1 MEKFGEHAS
10 MAERRADD
18 ATRDVMAWLKCE
30 FLSDHVGEEYD
41 GVIAAVVGFG
51 FFVELADIYI
61 EGLVH
66 VSTLNG
72 DYFQHDHAKH
82 RLIGE
87 RTAISFRLGDEVR
100 VKVMR
105 VGMEDRKIDLELVS
119 TPKRRQ
125 ADRDALEVNG
135 RAGRDPGKGGKGGK
149 KDGRAKGD
157 RSKRGGKS
165 DKTAAGRGSKPA
177 GPKPGRAKSAG
188 GSARDQLAADAARA
202 AGGKPAT
209 GNADAGGGELRK
221 PRKRKPKS

>member
-1 MEKFGEHAS
+1 
-10 MAERRADD
+10 
-18 ATRDVMAWLKCE
+18 
-30 FLSDHVGEEYD
+30 
-41 GVIAAVVGFG
+41 
-51 FFVELADIYI
+51 
-61 EGLVH
+61 VH

-135 RAGRDPGKGGKGGK
+135 RAVRDVGKSGKGGKRDGK
-149 KDGRAKGD
+149 AKGE

-165 DKTAAGRGSKPA
+165 DKPAAGRGSRSA
-177 GPKPGRAKSAG
+177 GSKPGRAKPAA

-202 AGGKPAT
+202 AGGKVSASD
-209 GNADAGGGELRK
+209 GDASGGELRK
-221 PRKRKPKS
+221 PRKRRPKSS